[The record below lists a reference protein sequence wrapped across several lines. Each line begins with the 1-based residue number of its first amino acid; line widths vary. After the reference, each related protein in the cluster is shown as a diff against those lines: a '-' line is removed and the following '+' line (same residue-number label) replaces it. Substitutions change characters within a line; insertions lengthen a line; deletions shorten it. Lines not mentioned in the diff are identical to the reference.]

1 MKGFERDGAKWGV
14 SDFYEEAQESLLQ
27 ALRSGEDFDTGWYG
41 VKKEIQSGRVFRKGN
56 TIYCEASCSDDFD
69 TEGFGRVWIE
79 IAEDARAEY
88 TLEDIVIA
96 LDAASEEAEQDR
108 KDNEVYRG
116 WSVGQ
121 VDEDG
126 SRRDW
131 WYTYIQP
138 VGIGGEWDSP
148 PGDNYHWWGWDDQTP
163 DEWLEEW
170 ERTERVGEETA
181 ITNQMKYPVL
191 PDHVRKA
198 FEEFIYTAP
207 DGPAT
212 MTLDGWRIDAW

>member
-41 VKKEIQSGRVFRKGN
+41 VKKEIQSGRVFREGN

-79 IAEDARAEY
+79 IGPEDTNVEY
-88 TLEDIVIA
+88 TLQDIVIA

-108 KDNEVYRG
+108 KDNEFYRG

-121 VDEDG
+121 VNEDG
-126 SRRDW
+126 SRKNW
-131 WYTYIQP
+131 LYTYIQP
-138 VGIGGEWDSP
+138 VGIAEEWDEP
-148 PGDNYHWWGWDDQTP
+148 PGDNYANWGWDDEDCTA
-163 DEWLEEW
+163 EEW
-170 ERTERVGEETA
+170 AEMNG
-181 ITNQMKYPVL
+181 QKYPAL
-191 PDHVRKA
+191 PQHVREA
-198 FEEFIYTAP
+198 FEDFINTAP
-207 DGPAT
+207 DGPAI
-212 MTLDGWRIDAW
+212 MVLDGWRIDSW